1 MTTLS
6 IIFMLVSDV
15 FEHKTAEYH
24 FIAALLWIITQFL
37 IISVLASH
45 IVE

>member
-1 MTTLS
+1 MTKLP
-6 IIFMLVSDV
+6 IIFMFVSDV

-24 FIAALLWIITQFL
+24 FIAALLWIITQSL
-37 IISVLASH
+37 IISLLASH